1 MFKHTKEDSF
11 FAAFKRV
18 FSSANFVTGNK
29 GLLKY
34 FVLPF
39 LINIIILS
47 SVFYFSYSSAVP
59 VLKNLLAGDA
69 WYLKMLSMMVAPVII
84 VLLTLGTVIL
94 YSAVGGIAAAPF
106 LDLLSENVERRAGVP
121 ESSEGFSMLNL
132 LKDIYRALMNTI
144 KLLVIIIIINLL
156 LLILFIIPGGSFIY
170 AFTSFFT
177 SIFFYGFQFYDY
189 PLERLK
195 LSFSGKIKTCWRWR
209 RSVAG
214 TGAAFFLLSFI
225 PIIGF
230 LGLNLATVGA
240 TLTYAERMRKSITGG
255 NSR

>member
-1 MFKHTKEDSF
+1 MFTHTKEDSF
-11 FAAFKRV
+11 FAAFKSV
-18 FSSANFVTGNK
+18 FSSAGFVSGNK

-34 FVLPF
+34 FILPF
-39 LINIIILS
+39 ILNIILLS
-47 SVFYFSYSSAVP
+47 SIFYFSYSSAVP
-59 VLKNLLAGDA
+59 VLKNLLTGDA
-69 WYLKMLSMMVAPVII
+69 WYLRMLSMMVAPVII
-84 VLLTLGTVIL
+84 VLLAFGTVII
-94 YSAVGGIAAAPF
+94 YSAAGGIAAAPF
-106 LDLLSENVERRAGVP
+106 LDLLSENVERRAGIP
-121 ESSEGFSMLNL
+121 ESGDGFSMLNL

-144 KLLVIIIIINLL
+144 KLLLIIIFINLL

-189 PLERLK
+189 PLERIK
-195 LSFSGKIKTCWRWR
+195 LSFSGKLKICWRWR

-225 PIIGF
+225 PVIGF

-240 TLTYAERMRKSITGG
+240 TLTYAERMRKSITEV
-255 NSR
+255 NNR

>member
-1 MFKHTKEDSF
+1 MFTHTKEDSF
-11 FAAFKRV
+11 FAAFKMV
-18 FSSANFVTGNK
+18 FSSAGFVSENK

-34 FVLPF
+34 FILPF
-39 LINIIILS
+39 LLNIILLS
-47 SVFYFSYSSAVP
+47 AVFYFSYSSAVP
-59 VLKNLLAGDA
+59 ILKNLLAGDE
-69 WYLKMLSMMVAPVII
+69 WYLRMLSMMVAPVII
-84 VLLTLGTVIL
+84 ILLAFGTVIV
-94 YSAVGGIAAAPF
+94 YSAAGGIAAAPF
-106 LDLLSENVERRAGVP
+106 LDLLSENVERRAGIP
-121 ESSEGFSMLNL
+121 ESGEGFSMSGL

-144 KLLVIIIIINLL
+144 KLLLIIISINLL

-189 PLERLK
+189 PLERIK
-195 LSFSGKIKTCWRWR
+195 LSFSGKLKICWRWR

-225 PIIGF
+225 PGIGF

-240 TLTYAERMRKSITGG
+240 ALTYAERMRNTITGG